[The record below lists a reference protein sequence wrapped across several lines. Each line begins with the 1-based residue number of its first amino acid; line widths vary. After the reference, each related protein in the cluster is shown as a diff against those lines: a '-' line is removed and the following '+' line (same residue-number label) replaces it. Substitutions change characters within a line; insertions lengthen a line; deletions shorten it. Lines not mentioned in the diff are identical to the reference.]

1 MRKMSDTFKRGRGRP
16 KGSKNK
22 SNIDKL
28 VKTEI
33 SPAELVDERKFDM
46 VLPDIRED
54 AISALL
60 REDAEIETDYKSEP
74 SLPKIGKF
82 YVMKIRE
89 PDNKSRIL
97 ISHIDFNDSFPLTT
111 RKIITTFGA
120 ADGLACPIVMR
131 FVDVITDPES
141 EEPIGIYHVISTPSM
156 VRTGVDPRKI
166 ASSLS
171 KPDIDNQMSEYTRH
185 RALSY
190 KMQRDLWRKDAE
202 TYKEQYK
209 DLAEKRMEISEE
221 LAATAIEMLVN
232 AIMASKE
239 MFDEIRK
246 KNMPWYQRYQMEIL
260 AIVAVLALIWLFSSG
275 AVGG

>member
-22 SNIDKL
+22 SKIDKL

>member
-1 MRKMSDTFKRGRGRP
+1 MSDTFKRGRGRP

-33 SPAELVDERKFDM
+33 SPAELVDERKFDT

>member
-1 MRKMSDTFKRGRGRP
+1 MSDTFKRGRGRP

-22 SNIDKL
+22 SKIDKL

>member
-16 KGSKNK
+16 KGAKNK

-33 SPAELVDERKFDM
+33 SPAELVDERKFDT

>member
-33 SPAELVDERKFDM
+33 SPAELVDERKFDT